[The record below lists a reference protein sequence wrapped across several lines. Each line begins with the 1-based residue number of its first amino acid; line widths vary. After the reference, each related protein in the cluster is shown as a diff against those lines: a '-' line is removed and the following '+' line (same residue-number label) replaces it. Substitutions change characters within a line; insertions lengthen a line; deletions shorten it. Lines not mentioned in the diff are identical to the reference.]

1 MQLLTPKA
9 LSGYAKVLD
18 YEAHILVR
26 SLYLETNGGKF
37 PINPAHYSGRYAL
50 K

>member
-9 LSGYAKVLD
+9 LSGYAEVFE

-26 SLYLETNGGKF
+26 SLLQESKHGNI
-37 PINPAHYSGRYAL
+37 PINPHNYAGRYAL